1 MALVLCLV
9 AIVAHG
15 KSNASGVGVANRHR
29 SQFVRHRMFRKCE
42 KDDGEEDDQERDGV
56 DAEKH
61 CRATHGEGTSQ
72 V

>member
-1 MALVLCLV
+1 
-9 AIVAHG
+9 
-15 KSNASGVGVANRHR
+15 
-29 SQFVRHRMFRKCE
+29 MFRKCE